1 MTRAPD
7 RIFDLVGMVYL
18 GDELLPEAKETLGK
32 LSPDRQDSVI
42 ERLGDLLPTSGTH
55 HPIASKSEGRGD

>member
-7 RIFDLVGMVYL
+7 KIFDLVGMVYL

-32 LSPDRQDSVI
+32 LSPDRPDFVI
-42 ERLGDLLPTSGTH
+42 EHLGDLLPTSGTH